1 MRVVFG
7 LVLIVGL
14 ALAGSAAYLFNQNQ
28 AEWQRRVAAAQK
40 QSAPAIETVP
50 VFVAARQLAY
60 GETLLPEDV
69 RQIDW
74 PRNAMPQGVFTKSET
89 LFPNN
94 NLAPRHV
101 LRGMEKGE
109 ALLTIKVTDPGVEAG
124 LTARLARGMRAFAIS
139 VDVAT
144 GVSGFLRPG
153 DRVDVYWTG
162 RVDGIMGDFTKLIES
177 GVELIAIDQS
187 ANSDL
192 AGTTIARTVTVAVN
206 PQQVATLAQAQSTG
220 RLSLS
225 LVGHGDDTVAEAIE
239 VDQRSLL
246 GIPVAE
252 PAPVEDVQ
260 RGPSP
265 AERVCTIRNRR
276 GSEVVEIPIP
286 CAD

>member
-1 MRVVFG
+1 MRVMFG

-28 AEWQRRVAAAQK
+28 AEWQRRVQAAETK
-40 QSAPAIETVP
+40 SAPDVETVP
-50 VFVAARQLAY
+50 VYVAKRALAY
-60 GETLLPEDV
+60 GEPLTPEDV
-69 RQIDW
+69 RQVSW
-74 PRNAMPQGVFTKSET
+74 PRSAKPEGVYTKEDS
-89 LFPNN
+89 LFPNGN
-94 NLAPRHV
+94 AAPRYIQ
-101 LRGMEKGE
+101 RAMEKGE
-109 ALLTIKVTDPGVEAG
+109 AILAVKVTEPGIEAG
-124 LTARLARGMRAFAIS
+124 LTSRIDRGMRAFAIS

-162 RVDGIMGDFTKLIES
+162 RVDGILGDFTKLIET

-187 ANSDL
+187 ANTDVT
-192 AGTTIARTVTVAVN
+192 GTTIARTVTVAVN
-206 PQQVATLAQAQSTG
+206 PQQVATLAQAQSSG

-252 PAPVEDVQ
+252 PNPEPVQ
-260 RGPSP
+260 RAPEP
-265 AERVCTIRNRR
+265 QNRVCTIRNRR

-286 CAD
+286 CTD

>member
-1 MRVVFG
+1 MRLVFG
-7 LVLIVGL
+7 MVLIVGL

-28 AEWQRRVAAAQK
+28 AEWQRRVQAAQK
-40 QSAPAIETVP
+40 QSAPAVETVP
-50 VFVAARQLAY
+50 VYIAKRALAY
-60 GETLLPEDV
+60 GEPLTPEDV
-69 RQIDW
+69 RQVNW
-74 PRNAMPQGVFTKSET
+74 PRNAMPEGAFSKTET
-89 LFPNN
+89 LFPNDN
-94 NLAPRHV
+94 AVPRHV
-101 LRGMEKGE
+101 LRAMEKGE
-109 ALLTIKVTDPGVEAG
+109 AVMTMKVTDPGVEAG
-124 LTARLARGMRAFAIS
+124 LTARLDRGMRAFAIS

-162 RVDGIMGDFTKLIES
+162 RVDGILGDFTKLIES

-187 ANSDL
+187 ANGDIT
-192 AGTTIARTVTVAVN
+192 GTTIARTVTVAVN
-206 PQQVATLAQAQSTG
+206 PQQVAGLAQAQSTG

-252 PAPVEDVQ
+252 PEPVQREVAPVPEN
-260 RGPSP
+260 
-265 AERVCTIRNRR
+265 RVCTIRNRR

-286 CAD
+286 CTD